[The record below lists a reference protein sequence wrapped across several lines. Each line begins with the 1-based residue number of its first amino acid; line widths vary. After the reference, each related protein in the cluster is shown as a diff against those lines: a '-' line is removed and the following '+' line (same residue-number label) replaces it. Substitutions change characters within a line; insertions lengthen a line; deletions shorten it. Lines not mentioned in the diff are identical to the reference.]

1 MKRPDY
7 ISYFNIEPDYRPFFT
22 VIMATFNR
30 AGLIMRALDSLI
42 SQTEKD
48 WEAVISDDGSTDN
61 SYLLILPY
69 LETNPQIVY
78 IRHPHKGISRAKN
91 AGLNAANGKYVTFLD
106 SDDEYLPTHLE
117 QRKRVLLQNP
127 SVRFLHGGTK
137 IMGSQFV
144 PDRFDHRKKVNLKDC
159 VIGGTFVLE
168 RETAFSLEG
177 FRDFTIGEDADLY
190 ERAKKANITIME
202 VDEPTYIYHH
212 ELDDSETNKLM
223 SEL

>member
-1 MKRPDY
+1 MDY
-7 ISYFNIEPDYRPFFT
+7 ISYFNFEPDYRPFFT
-22 VIMATFNR
+22 VIIATYNR
-30 AGLIMRALDSLI
+30 AVLITRALDSLI

-61 SYLLILPY
+61 TYLLILPY

-106 SDDEYLPTHLE
+106 SDDEYLPNHLE
-117 QRKRVLLQNP
+117 QRKKVLLQNP
-127 SVRFLHGGTK
+127 SVRLLHGGTK

-144 PDRFDHRKKVNLKDC
+144 PDRLDHRKKVNLKDC

-168 RETAFSLEG
+168 RETALHLKG
-177 FRDFTIGEDADLY
+177 FRNFAIGEDADLY

-212 ELDDSETNKLM
+212 EIDDSVTNRLM